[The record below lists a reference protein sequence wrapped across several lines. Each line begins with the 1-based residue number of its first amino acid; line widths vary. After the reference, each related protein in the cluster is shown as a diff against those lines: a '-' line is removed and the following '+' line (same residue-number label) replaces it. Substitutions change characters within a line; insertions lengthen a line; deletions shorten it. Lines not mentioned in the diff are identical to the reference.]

1 MKTNLNRLSLINVDL
16 FYCVTIWQ
24 NEITLQGKM
33 SSELVKYCND
43 ELKIELSADE
53 HGWLKGSSNTIEL
66 GNLKITLT

>member
-33 SSELVKYCND
+33 SSELVKYCKD
-43 ELKIELSADE
+43 ELKIELTSNE
-53 HGWLKGSSNTIEL
+53 HGWLEGSSNTIEL